1 MWRETFPKPRM
12 QAALV
17 LLLLAIL
24 FGSCVTL
31 YLWAVRPDW
40 GRLGQPQRWAATVSG
55 LSVCAAFFQYA
66 TTSWYD
72 RSIEAYSD
80 TEVFPYGPPSHF
92 TRTLWAWPVNDA
104 LREVRDYLFYS
115 PAFAVALA
123 FWAGLFTVLAAWI
136 D

>member
-24 FGSCVTL
+24 LGSCVTL
-31 YLWAVRPDW
+31 YLWAARPDW
-40 GRLGQPQRWAATVSG
+40 GRLGHPQRWAATVSG

-66 TTSWYD
+66 TTSWL
-72 RSIEAYSD
+72 
-80 TEVFPYGPPSHF
+80 TEVKEVFGDAQRFPYGPPSHIA
-92 TRTLWAWPVNDA
+92 RKIMEDPDRPIWSSVKHY
-104 LREVRDYLFYS
+104 VFYD